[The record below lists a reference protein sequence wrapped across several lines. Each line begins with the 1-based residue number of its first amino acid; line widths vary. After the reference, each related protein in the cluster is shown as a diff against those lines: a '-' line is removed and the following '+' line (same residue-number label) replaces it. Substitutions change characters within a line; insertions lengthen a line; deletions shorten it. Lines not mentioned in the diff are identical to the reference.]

1 MNTHGTTQQATTP
14 TAQPEYISIPE
25 AAELVRVSPWTMRQW
40 LTQGKVR
47 RYKCIGRTLVSKG
60 EVLALVKPEE
70 QQ

>member
-1 MNTHGTTQQATTP
+1 MNTKIHSATATLP
-14 TAQPEYISIPE
+14 QLQPEYISIPE

-60 EVLALVKPEE
+60 EVLALVQPEE
-70 QQ
+70 R